1 MIKQYTIGRGDDCQ
15 IRIQDNSQRVSR
27 KHATLK
33 VADRGKMFITDHSS
47 NGTFV
52 NGVKITPN
60 VDFPVKRGD
69 NISFAHAVDFDWK
82 QVPRSSEKI
91 LFYILGLLLIVGIG
105 VSVFLYINK
114 PCPSIKDDG
123 KIIQDSLE
131 LLQKERQK
139 MIDDSLR
146 IAKIV
151 QDSLNN
157 KKEEPLPVL
166 QKKRKEK
173 EKKKP
178 AKDKTEKDSVKKEKK
193 QKPIIY

>member
-1 MIKQYTIGRGDDCQ
+1 MVKQYTIGRGDDCQ
-15 IRIQDNSQRVSR
+15 VRIQDNSQRVSR

-33 VADRGKMFITDHSS
+33 ITDKGKMFITDHSS

-69 NISFAHAVDFDWK
+69 NISLAHAVDFDWA
-82 QVPRSSEKI
+82 QIPRPSSKI
-91 LFYILGLLLIVGIG
+91 LFYILAVLVIAGIG

-114 PCPSIKDDG
+114 PCPSTKDDG

-139 MIDDSLR
+139 MIDDSIR
-146 IAKIV
+146 IVKIV
-151 QDSLNN
+151 QDSLNK
-157 KKEEPLPVL
+157 KKEEPLPVE
-166 QKKRKEK
+166 KKKEK

-178 AKDKTEKDSVKKEKK
+178 AKNNAEKDTVKKEKK